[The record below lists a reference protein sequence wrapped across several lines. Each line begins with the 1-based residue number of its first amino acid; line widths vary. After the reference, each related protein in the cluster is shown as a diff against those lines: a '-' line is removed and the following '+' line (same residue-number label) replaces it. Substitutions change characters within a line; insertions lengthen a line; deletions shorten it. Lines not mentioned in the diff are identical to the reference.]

1 MEILHPGEHRVVLE
15 AGLIFLAGDQSRDP
29 PPFCHVDPWWPSWKG
44 ASGSGLNRGLPILPR
59 GEYIG
64 RRRIQAGTNS
74 PARTEQF
81 FERSAMKIF
90 RKKIHALIVLVLV
103 SAIMSLAA
111 ERQDDNCFTV
121 IVGRKASA
129 DGSVIVGH
137 NEDDRGN
144 IIVNLRKI
152 QARDYGAPQTVRLGK
167 GGTFE
172 TDGKTG
178 EFLWIEA
185 TTQEFADSFI
195 NGHGVLITSDS
206 CPSRVTKDDVTDGG
220 IGYMLR
226 RIMAE
231 KATSARDAVKI
242 GGGLVEIY
250 GYRASGRTYLIADR
264 NEAWMMAVL
273 KGRHW
278 FAERIPDDEV
288 AVIPNRYTIKHI
300 RLDDTDYFLGSRD
313 IVAYARTNG
322 WYDET
327 KDGPFDFQ
335 KAFVRPSG
343 ANLVSDGNTLR
354 QWRGLNRLS
363 GRKWAIGDD
372 FPFSFKPGKKV
383 AAESLMEL
391 LRDHYEGT
399 EYDATDGYKKGTPN
413 KTKFRTICT
422 SSTIYSFIASING
435 KRPEPVSV
443 SVWLA
448 FGKPDTTVYLP
459 LYYGVDNLPVGA
471 GLGIHTHD
479 YEVFDKQHFDD
490 AEFKAG
496 KDNLLQT
503 KVLELQNAVEAN
515 YASMIETLKKELFPA
530 EKLMVEN
537 RRKFESDFLTLD
549 AKDKKGAMAKLDAY
563 VAGAFDKISGL
574 YRDLLSKFPH
584 LPPSPKSR

>member
-1 MEILHPGEHRVVLE
+1 
-15 AGLIFLAGDQSRDP
+15 
-29 PPFCHVDPWWPSWKG
+29 
-44 ASGSGLNRGLPILPR
+44 
-59 GEYIG
+59 
-64 RRRIQAGTNS
+64 
-74 PARTEQF
+74 
-81 FERSAMKIF
+81 MKIL

-152 QARDYGAPQTVRLGK
+152 QARDYGAPQRVGLGK

-231 KATSARDAVKI
+231 KATSARDAVNI
-242 GGGLVEIY
+242 GGRLVEKY

-273 KGRHW
+273 KGRYW

-300 RLDDTDYFLGSRD
+300 RLDD
-313 IVAYARTNG
+313 
-322 WYDET
+322 
-327 KDGPFDFQ
+327 P
-335 KAFVRPSG
+335 
-343 ANLVSDGNTLR
+343 
-354 QWRGLNRLS
+354 
-363 GRKWAIGDD
+363 
-372 FPFSFKPGKKV
+372 
-383 AAESLMEL
+383 
-391 LRDHYEGT
+391 
-399 EYDATDGYKKGTPN
+399 
-413 KTKFRTICT
+413 
-422 SSTIYSFIASING
+422 
-435 KRPEPVSV
+435 
-443 SVWLA
+443 
-448 FGKPDTTVYLP
+448 
-459 LYYGVDNLPVGA
+459 
-471 GLGIHTHD
+471 
-479 YEVFDKQHFDD
+479 
-490 AEFKAG
+490 
-496 KDNLLQT
+496 
-503 KVLELQNAVEAN
+503 
-515 YASMIETLKKELFPA
+515 ELFLREP
-530 EKLMVEN
+530 
-537 RRKFESDFLTLD
+537 
-549 AKDKKGAMAKLDAY
+549 
-563 VAGAFDKISGL
+563 
-574 YRDLLSKFPH
+574 
-584 LPPSPKSR
+584 